1 MVKLWR
7 NLQYV
12 NNQPDI
18 SINFI
23 DDFDSSPMQKY
34 DNTKR
39 QNDIGVW
46 VIVHYADKYSEYD
59 FPGEVMSVV
68 SLCSCFS
75 KILIIGVVQQ
85 RTRKPLLIK

>member
-1 MVKLWR
+1 MAKLWR

-23 DDFDSSPMQKY
+23 DFDSSPMQKY
-34 DNTKR
+34 DKTKR
-39 QNDIGVW
+39 QNDTGVW
-46 VIVHYADKYSEYD
+46 VTVHYADTYSEYD

-68 SLCSCFS
+68 SLRSCFS